1 LKEMVQGI
9 RTIEKAMGRYE
20 KGPVEA
26 ESAAYRFARRSIVS
40 SKDIPRGTAITRDM
54 LTFKRPG
61 TGIYPKHVG
70 VVVWRTARVDIP
82 EDTVLEWRM
91 I

>member
-1 LKEMVQGI
+1 MMDGI

-26 ESAAYRFARRSIVS
+26 ESEAFRYARRSIVTAT
-40 SKDIPRGTAITRDM
+40 DIPAGAAITRDM

-61 TGIYPKHVG
+61 TGIYPKFVD
-70 VVVWRTARVDIP
+70 VVVGRIAKSDIA
-82 EDTVLEWRM
+82 EDTVLEWSM

>member
-1 LKEMVQGI
+1 
-9 RTIEKAMGRYE
+9 MGRYE

-26 ESAAYRFARRSIVS
+26 ESEAYRYARRSIVTAR
-40 SKDIPRGTAITRDM
+40 DISEGAILTREM

-61 TGIYPKHVG
+61 TGIYPKFVD
-70 VVVWRTARVDIP
+70 VVVGRTAKRHIA
-82 EDTVLEWRM
+82 EDTVLDWTM